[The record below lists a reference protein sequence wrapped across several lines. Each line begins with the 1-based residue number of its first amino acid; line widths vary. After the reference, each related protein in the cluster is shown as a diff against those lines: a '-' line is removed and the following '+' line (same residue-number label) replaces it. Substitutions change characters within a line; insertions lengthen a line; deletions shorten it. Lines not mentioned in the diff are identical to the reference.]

1 MSYQLLLRQSALA
14 EFAKLPTEDY
24 ERVRDAMAALT
35 HEPRPWS
42 CFYLVGRDG
51 WHLRVGNYRVVYKI
65 DDDQQ
70 TITVI
75 HIGRL
80 RAGYY

>member
-1 MSYQLLLRQSALA
+1 
-14 EFAKLPTEDY
+14 
-24 ERVRDAMAALT
+24 MAVLT
-35 HEPRPWS
+35 HEPRPLG
-42 CFYLVGRDG
+42 CFHLVGRDG
-51 WHLRVGNYRVVYKI
+51 WHLRVGNYRIVYKI

-80 RAGYY
+80 RASYY